1 MQQSFLEYVLHDL
14 QQKGVDI
21 TECSYILPSKRSGTF
36 LKKHMAQII
45 GKSIFSPT
53 VLSIEDFVTQI
64 SGLSQ
69 ASNVDLILEL
79 YSVYKKTEI
88 KQHDD
93 FDTFLKWGQTLLQ
106 DFNEIDRY
114 LIPPNDILNY
124 LSAIKELN
132 HWSMQK
138 DKSDLVRN
146 YLALW
151 NNLSAIYKAFTKTLI
166 DQQKGYQGLM
176 YRWAAK
182 RTDSG
187 DSIFQEKPIVF
198 IGFNALNTAEAFI
211 IQHYLNNPLNHM
223 YWDIDA
229 YFLDSSIHDAGLFIR
244 NYKQAWPYYQRNN
257 LEGVHHNFL
266 TPKDIS
272 ITGVPKSIS
281 QAQYAGHLLAKIQDA
296 SPEGIQDTALVLADE
311 SLLIPMLQALPSSI
325 SKVNITMGFPL
336 NKTVLYSFFLSF
348 LDLQLAKSEKGWF
361 FEDVL
366 TFFSNPFCLSLSSS
380 EKVDALS
387 LIAKDIKQHNRLYLN
402 HQYLEKYSA
411 QSELMDLLF
420 SSDSPTPLDW
430 ISRCLQLIQKLKT
443 IGQQQKNAMELEY
456 LYRFHKLFNQ
466 LKQQIESVN
475 FIKHL
480 KSVKSFFKQLAALET
495 TDFIGEP
502 LSGLQIMGMLESR
515 NLDFETVIITSVNE
529 GILPAGK
536 SGNSFFPFDV
546 KREFGLP
553 TYKEKDA
560 IYTYHFY
567 RLIQRAKNVYLIYNT
582 EPDVLEGGEKSRLI
596 SQLLT
601 DKNVSRYISH
611 SIASPELKIDASPS
625 LQIEKSN
632 LLAEDIRAFASKGF
646 SPTAITNYIRNP
658 MDFYKKNI
666 LKIYDTEEVEQSI
679 AANTFGTIIHDSL
692 EVLYS
697 PLINTALEKVD
708 LESLKTQIPKV
719 VSSQFTT
726 TLPGV
731 DISKGR
737 YLLVYHVVLK
747 YLQNFVDMEIAQLQK
762 HEVKILALE
771 EKYESFLQIPGLDF
785 PIKLKGTLD
794 RVDQVDGTIR
804 IVDYK
809 TGRVE
814 PSHVKIKDWDTL
826 ITNYDK
832 SKAFQ
837 LLCYAYLY
845 HSKHGTETLIAGLY
859 SFKNLKH
866 GFLPFSGSSTLIN
879 AEVLATFEN
888 YLQQIILE
896 ICDPKIA
903 FTEKQP

>member
-1 MQQSFLEYVLHDL
+1 
-14 QQKGVDI
+14 
-21 TECSYILPSKRSGTF
+21 
-36 LKKHMAQII
+36 MAQIL

-69 ASNVDLILEL
+69 ASNLDLILEL

-88 KQHDD
+88 KEHDD

-124 LSAIKELN
+124 LSAVKELN

-151 NNLSAIYKAFTKTLI
+151 NNLSTIYKAFTKALI
-166 DQQKGYQGLM
+166 DQQKGYQGLT

-182 RTDSG
+182 HTDSG
-187 DSIFQEKPIVF
+187 NSIFQEKTIVF
-198 IGFNALNTAEAFI
+198 IGFNALNSAETLI
-211 IQHYLNNPLNHM
+211 IQYYLNNPSNHI
-223 YWDIDA
+223 YWDIDT

-257 LEGVHHNFL
+257 LEGVHQNFL
-266 TPKDIS
+266 TPKNIS

-281 QAQYAGHLLAKIQDA
+281 QAQYVGNLLAEIQDT
-296 SPEGIQDTALVLADE
+296 SLEGIHNTALVLADE
-311 SLLIPMLQALPSSI
+311 SLLNPMLQAMPSSI

-348 LDLQLAKSEKGWF
+348 LDLQLAQSEKGWF

-366 TFFSNPFCLSLSSS
+366 SFFSNPFCLSLSSS
-380 EKVDALS
+380 EKMDALS
-387 LIAKDIKQHNRLYLN
+387 LIAKDIKEHNRLYLN
-402 HQYLEKYSA
+402 RQYLEKYSA
-411 QSELMDLLF
+411 QSELLGLLF
-420 SSDSPTPLDW
+420 PMNPSTPLDW
-430 ISRCLQLIQKLKT
+430 IGHCLLLIQKLKA
-443 IGQQQKNAMELEY
+443 IGQHQKNTLELEY

-466 LKQQIESVN
+466 LKQHIESVN

-536 SGNSFFPFDV
+536 SSNSFFPFDI

-596 SQLLT
+596 SQLVT
-601 DKNVSRYISH
+601 DKNISPYISH
-611 SIASPELKIDASPS
+611 SIASPELKIAASPS
-625 LQIEKSN
+625 PLIEKSQ
-632 LLAEDIRAFASKGF
+632 LLVEDIRIFASNGF
-646 SPTAITNYIRNP
+646 SPTSITNYIRNP

-692 EVLYS
+692 ETLYS
-697 PLINTALEKVD
+697 PLINKVLEKVD
-708 LESLKTQIPKV
+708 MESLKTQIPQV
-719 VSSQFTT
+719 VSSQFAT

-731 DISKGR
+731 DINKGR

-747 YLQNFVDMEIAQLQK
+747 YLQNFVDMEIAKLQK

-771 EKYESFLQIPGLDF
+771 EKYETILQFQDLGF
-785 PIKLKGTLD
+785 PVKLKGTLD
-794 RVDQVDGTIR
+794 RVDKVDGTIR

-814 PSHVKIKDWDTL
+814 PSHVKIKDWNTL
-826 ITNYDK
+826 ITNYNK

-845 HSKHGTETLIAGLY
+845 HSKHGTETLTAGLY
-859 SFKNLKH
+859 SFKNLNH
-866 GFLPFSGSSTLIN
+866 GFLPFSASSTLIN
-879 AEVLATFEN
+879 SEVMATFEN

-896 ICDPKIA
+896 ICDPKMPFA
-903 FTEKQP
+903 EKEP

>member
-1 MQQSFLEYVLHDL
+1 
-14 QQKGVDI
+14 
-21 TECSYILPSKRSGTF
+21 
-36 LKKHMAQII
+36 MAQII
-45 GKSIFSPT
+45 GKNIFSPT

-88 KQHDD
+88 KEHDD

-138 DKSDLVRN
+138 DKSDLVKN

-151 NNLSAIYKAFTKTLI
+151 NNLSTIYGTFTKTLI
-166 DQQKGYQGLM
+166 NQQKGYQGLL

-182 RTDSG
+182 HMDTG
-187 DSIFQEKPIVF
+187 DSIFQEAPIVF
-198 IGFNALNTAEAFI
+198 IGFNALNTAEALI
-211 IQHYLNNPLNHM
+211 IQHYLDSPSNHI

-229 YFLDSSIHDAGLFIR
+229 YFLDSSMHDAGLFIR
-244 NYKQAWPYYQRNN
+244 NYKQTWPYYQRND
-257 LEGVHHNFL
+257 LEGIHHNFL
-266 TPKDIS
+266 SPKKIS

-281 QAQYAGHLLAKIQDA
+281 QAQYVGNLLAEIQEATPD
-296 SPEGIQDTALVLADE
+296 GIHDTALVLADE
-311 SLLIPMLQALPSSI
+311 SLLNPMLLALPSSI

-348 LDLQLAKSEKGWF
+348 LDLQLAQSEKGWF

-366 TFFSNPFCLSLSSS
+366 TFFSNPFCLLLSSS

-387 LIAKDIKQHNRLYLN
+387 SIANDIKQHNRLYLN
-402 HQYLEKYSA
+402 HPYLERYSA
-411 QSELMDLLF
+411 QSELLGLLF
-420 SSDSPTPLDW
+420 PANPTTPLDW
-430 ISRCLQLIQKLKT
+430 IKRCLQLIQKLKT
-443 IGQQQKNAMELEY
+443 IGQEQNDLMELEY

-466 LKQQIESVN
+466 LKQHIESVN
-475 FIKHL
+475 FIKQL

-553 TYKEKDA
+553 TFKEKDA

-567 RLIQRAKNVYLIYNT
+567 RLIQRAKNIYLVYNT

-601 DKNVSRYISH
+601 DKNISRYISH
-611 SIASPELKIDASPS
+611 SIASPELKIDASPIP
-625 LQIEKSN
+625 QIEKSN
-632 LLAEDIRAFASKGF
+632 LLVEDIRTFASNGF

-697 PLINTALEKVD
+697 PLINKVLEKAD
-708 LESLKTQIPKV
+708 MESLQDQIPKV
-719 VSSQFTT
+719 VSSQFAA

-731 DISKGR
+731 DINKGR

-747 YLQNFVDMEIAQLQK
+747 YLQNFVDMEMVQLQK

-771 EKYESFLQIPGLDF
+771 EKYESTLHIPALDF
-785 PIKLKGTLD
+785 PVKLKGTLD

-826 ITNYDK
+826 ISNYDK

-845 HSKHGTETLIAGLY
+845 FSKHGTETLIAGLY
-859 SFKNLKH
+859 SFKNLRH
-866 GFLPFSGSSTLIN
+866 GFLQFSTSDTLIN
-879 AEVLATFEN
+879 PETMRTFEK
-888 YLQQIILE
+888 YLHQIILE
-896 ICDPKIA
+896 ICDPKVA
-903 FTEKQP
+903 FAEKES

>member
-1 MQQSFLEYVLHDL
+1 MQQSFLEYVLNDL
-14 QQKGVDI
+14 QQKGVSI
-21 TECSYILPSKRSGTF
+21 TECTYVLPSKRSGTF

-45 GKSIFSPT
+45 GKNIFSPN
-53 VLSIEDFVTQI
+53 VLAIEDFVTQI
-64 SGLSQ
+64 SGLTQ

-88 KQHDD
+88 KEHDD
-93 FDTFLKWGQTLLQ
+93 FDTFLKWGQILLQ

-114 LIPPNDILNY
+114 LIPPNEILNY

-138 DKSDLVRN
+138 DKSELVKN

-151 NNLSAIYKAFTKTLI
+151 NNLSTIYEAFTKTLI
-166 DQQKGYQGLM
+166 AQQKGYQGLL

-182 RTDSG
+182 HIDTG
-187 DSIFQEKPIVF
+187 HSIFQEAPIVF
-198 IGFNALNTAEAFI
+198 IGFNALNTAEALI
-211 IQHYLNNPLNHM
+211 IQHYLDSPANHI

-244 NYKQAWPYYQRNN
+244 NYKQAWPYYQRNE
-257 LEGVHHNFL
+257 LEGVHQNFL
-266 TPKDIS
+266 TQKNIS

-281 QAQYAGHLLAKIQDA
+281 QAQYVGNILAEIQD
-296 SPEGIQDTALVLADE
+296 STSDGIRDTALVLADE
-311 SLLIPMLQALPSSI
+311 SLLNPMLQTLPSSI

-348 LDLQLAKSEKGWF
+348 LDLQLAQSEKGWF

-366 TFFSNPFCLSLSSS
+366 SFFSNPFCLSLSSS
-380 EKVDALS
+380 EKVDALAS
-387 LIAKDIKQHNRLYLN
+387 IAKDIKQHNRLYLN
-402 HQYLEKYSA
+402 HQYLEKYSGL
-411 QSELMDLLF
+411 SELLGLLF
-420 SSDSPTPLDW
+420 PANPATPLDW
-430 ISRCLQLIQKLKT
+430 INRCLQLIQKLKT
-443 IGQQQKNAMELEY
+443 ISQEQNDLMELEY

-466 LKQQIESVN
+466 LKQHIESVN
-475 FIKHL
+475 FIKQL

-515 NLDFETVIITSVNE
+515 NLDFETVIIASVNE

-567 RLIQRAKNVYLIYNT
+567 RLIQRAKNVHLIYNT

-601 DKNVSRYISH
+601 DKNVSRFITH
-611 SIASPELKIDASPS
+611 SIASPELKIDASS
-625 LQIEKSN
+625 LPQIEKSN
-632 LLAEDIRAFASKGF
+632 LLVEDIRTFASNGF
-646 SPTAITNYIRNP
+646 SPTSITNYIRNP

-666 LKIYDTEEVEQSI
+666 LKIHDAEEVEQSI

-697 PLINTALEKVD
+697 PLINKVLEKAD
-708 LESLKTQIPKV
+708 MESLQAQIPKV
-719 VSSQFTT
+719 VSSQFAS

-731 DISKGR
+731 DINKGR
-737 YLLVYHVVLK
+737 YLLVYHVILK
-747 YLQNFVDMEIAQLQK
+747 YLQNFMDMEMAQLQK

-771 EKYESFLQIPGLDF
+771 EKYESTLNIPALDF
-785 PIKLKGTLD
+785 PVKLKGTLD

-814 PSHVKIKDWDTL
+814 PSHVKIKDWDSL
-826 ITNYDK
+826 ISNYDK

-845 HSKHGTETLIAGLY
+845 HSKHSTETLIAGLY

-866 GFLPFSGSSTLIN
+866 GFLPFSTSGTSIN
-879 AEVLATFEN
+879 RETMHTFES
-888 YLQQIILE
+888 YLHQIILE
-896 ICDPKIA
+896 ICDPKVA
-903 FTEKQP
+903 FAEKES